1 MSEAPAA
8 RPDPLRTY
16 NFRISVS
23 RGAGSG
29 TMAGRDPKVVVAG
42 VQKVS
47 GLTVAVTAR
56 ETWEGGNALHRYA
69 NPDRTT
75 WEPIRLHQG
84 IALDRTL
91 EEWALAVV
99 AFMRTGTVGPVSVKR
114 DVLIEMLDHTLPNA
128 SRPAPRSYLV
138 HNAWISRYEAV
149 PALDAMGNE
158 VALLSVELTHE
169 GWELNSPPAPPPAP
183 TPDPATLPGAGDLAP
198 NPAAPTMVA

>member
-1 MSEAPAA
+1 MSVAPAE
-8 RPDPLRTY
+8 RVDPLRTY
-16 NFRISVS
+16 HFRVSVS
-23 RGAGSG
+23 RGTGNG
-29 TMAGRDPKVVVAG
+29 TRPGNDPKVVVAG

-47 GLTVAVTAR
+47 GLNVAVGAR

-91 EEWALAVV
+91 EDWALAVV
-99 AFMRTGTVGPVSVKR
+99 AFMRTGSVGPLSVKR
-114 DVLIEMLDHTLPNA
+114 DVLIEMLDRTLPNSA
-128 SRPAPRSYLV
+128 LPAPRAYLV

-169 GWELNSPPAPPPAP
+169 GWELRPVPAPAPSPAP
-183 TPDPATLPGAGDLAP
+183 EPATLPGGGDLVP
-198 NPAAPTMVA
+198 PAGTAFA